1 MSDQPEFP
9 LSFGAQLRAR
19 RIEAGWSLTR
29 FAREVN
35 YSSGHLSK
43 LENGV
48 KPPNEAFVRRCD
60 VLFDAGGALVAAH
73 RAEPAHRG
81 QTTEEPGREDP
92 MYPLAELGV
101 TVGSGAPRWVDPG
114 TVMSYRMSFD
124 LLRARGQFLQPSDL
138 LPTLI
143 TETRAL
149 VSLAAGGDSMVAAD
163 LLRLAARFAEYAG
176 WMAQEAGDDEQA
188 RDLTEAA
195 AGLAAR
201 AGDDMRAY
209 RLVRLADLAL
219 YAGDAAATI
228 DLSARAL
235 DSGADARVRGFAA
248 QRLAHGHAM
257 ANQRDACLRALDLAA
272 EFLPA
277 EADGA
282 PTYPAHP
289 VVGSI
294 NVVDHV
300 AMATGWCLLDLGEPE
315 QAAGILAAEVARLPT
330 GAHRARARYTVRLAR
345 CYAEIGEVD
354 LACASAEPVLRR
366 LVSLQSATTGTDVA
380 RLAGTLRRF
389 RVRPSVRSLQ
399 PLLAET
405 SHRRTAVRATA

>member
-1 MSDQPEFP
+1 M
-9 LSFGAQLRAR
+9 RAR

-35 YSSGHLSK
+35 YSSGHLK

-60 VLFDAGGALVAAH
+60 VLFGAGGALVAAH
-73 RAEPAHRG
+73 RAEPGHRG
-81 QTTEEPGREDP
+81 QTTEGPGREDP

-101 TVGSGAPRWVDPG
+101 TIGSGAPRWVDPG

-149 VSLAAGGDSMVAAD
+149 VGLAAGGDPVVAAD

-176 WMAQEAGDDEQA
+176 WMAQEAGDDGQA

-354 LACASAEPVLRR
+354 LACAAAEPVLRR

-389 RVRPSVRSLQ
+389 RVRPRSPVAAALARRDQ
-399 PLLAET
+399 PPP
-405 SHRRTAVRATA
+405 STAVRATA